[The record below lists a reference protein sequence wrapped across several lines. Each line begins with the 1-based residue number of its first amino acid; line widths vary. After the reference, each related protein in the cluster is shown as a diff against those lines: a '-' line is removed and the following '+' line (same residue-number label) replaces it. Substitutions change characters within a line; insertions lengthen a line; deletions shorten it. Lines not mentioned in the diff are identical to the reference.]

1 MALALTSI
9 GVAANTVPVSGEG
22 VSITIPDDWVLLNRP
37 DLALVA
43 AAPGETTALGIT
55 VKANDDHLR
64 VDNSR
69 YFVDLERDLLEK
81 SAKSGTSI
89 KIIDSGPRNLDGVPA
104 AFMESEEV
112 FPGNLTVYDLV
123 YHLAANGKFYHLTLD
138 TRDSFQVPA
147 LEKIAESLRFDHP
160 PVIPPLP
167 VTSNFIEH
175 RLMEITG
182 VVLVVGLAVW
192 IIRRL
197 IRRFAA
203 S

>member
-9 GVAANTVPVSGEG
+9 EAAANTVPVPGEG

-55 VKANDDHLR
+55 VKSNNDHLR

-89 KIIDSGPRNLDGVPA
+89 KIIDSGPRNLNGVPA

-112 FPGNLTVYDLV
+112 FSGNMTVYDLV

-160 PVIPPLP
+160 PAIPPLSATP
-167 VTSNFIEH
+167 HFIEH
-175 RLMEITG
+175 RLMEIAG
-182 VVLVVGLAVW
+182 VVLVLVVVVW

-197 IRRFAA
+197 IQHFAR